1 MPFSRSIIADLN
13 FSFTPKTGLWLR
25 WEGGSMRV
33 LLVENDA
40 AMAGSIEI
48 MLKSENFKI

>member
-1 MPFSRSIIADLN
+1 
-13 FSFTPKTGLWLR
+13 
-25 WEGGSMRV
+25 MRV
-33 LLVENDA
+33 LLIEDDA